1 MAFQLWNP
9 NPLTHTLTLNTY
21 GKVTLTL
28 TWQAAFRLRKALL
41 LFGAARRAALEDE
54 QLRSLWGSVQLGWY
68 GTDVDGRIVPHAAD
82 LPLLRDESESES
94 DEQ

>member
-1 MAFQLWNP
+1 MYSHVNKVLKFGGGGRWGVQS
-9 NPLTHTLTLNTY
+9 PLIR
-21 GKVTLTL
+21 VP
-28 TWQAAFRLRKALL
+28 R
-41 LFGAARRAALEDE
+41 DE

-68 GTDVDGRIVPHAAD
+68 GTDVDGHIVPHAAD